1 MNADQITK
9 MNAEF
14 TISMCIIRSMQ
25 KPKTKQFIAESEEY
39 STIENYVFD
48 KITDTHEEVVWEY
61 SVSIMEYGNNYNK
74 WSMII
79 YGDECSKKYDDYKK
93 VWVDLDDVENSTDV
107 GQYECDRVVKC
118 VVCGDDIK
126 WDNMV
131 GNNYIERDNMI
142 KSVYCCDSWTKPH
155 CDAPCW
161 DSEVWKF
168 YEEHP
173 IK

>member
-25 KPKTKQFIAESEEY
+25 KPKLMHPESEEY

-79 YGDECSKKYDDYKK
+79 YGDECGKKYDEYKK
-93 VWVDLDDVENSTDV
+93 VWVDLD
-107 GQYECDRVVKC
+107 ECDRVVKC

-131 GNNYIERDNMI
+131 GRNYIERDNMI
-142 KSVYCCDSWTKPH
+142 KIVYCCDSNPH
-155 CDAPCW
+155 CDAPCC
-161 DSEVWKF
+161 DSQVWKF

>member
-25 KPKTKQFIAESEEY
+25 KPKLMHPESEEY

-126 WDNMV
+126 WDNM
-131 GNNYIERDNMI
+131 GFNNYIERDNMI

>member
-25 KPKTKQFIAESEEY
+25 KPKLMHPESEEY

-79 YGDECSKKYDDYKK
+79 YGDECGKKYDEYKK
-93 VWVDLDDVENSTDV
+93 VWVDLDDDDNEDED
-107 GQYECDRVVKC
+107 ECDRVVKC

-131 GNNYIERDNMI
+131 GRNYIERDNMI
-142 KSVYCCDSWTKPH
+142 KIVYCCDSNPY
-155 CDAPCW
+155 CDAPCC
-161 DSEVWKF
+161 DSQVWKF